1 MKAVQFD
8 KNAKYYICAAFIIL
22 AVIVSISCSP
32 TYKSVKRMERMEEG
46 VGNPTTKEEY
56 EEAISKYEKRAMDL
70 VSTESQTGIW
80 YKILGTRYLDQKM
93 YGKALETF
101 QKAISYYP
109 DNANLFYYIGV
120 CSGYMANASLDYNA
134 TGSNSE
140 KARYLK
146 LSESGYLRALELDP
160 KYYRAMYGI
169 GVLYVF
175 ELDESEKAIPYLE
188 KFLETQTKDT
198 DGMFVLARAYYTN
211 YDFEKAVA
219 LYDKII
225 KLAPNKEKVAE
236 AESNKKIVLDAQ
248 YSK

>member
-1 MKAVQFD
+1 MKIELKSIKKYAV
-8 KNAKYYICAAFIIL
+8 AALVVIA
-22 AVIVSISCSP
+22 AVIVVSCSP
-32 TYKSVKRMERMEEG
+32 SYKSVKRMEKMEEG

-56 EEAISKYEKRAMDL
+56 EEAIKKYEKRAMDL
-70 VSTESQTGIW
+70 VSTESQVGIW
-80 YKILGTRYLDQKM
+80 YKILGTRYLDQRM
-93 YGKALETF
+93 YGKALAAF
-101 QKAISYYP
+101 QTAISYYP

-146 LSESGYLRALELDP
+146 LSESGYLRAMELDP